1 MKNYNKPQIEIV
13 EADAELL
20 TTSGPGTIDI
30 GSPTVSDDA
39 KSYSV
44 WDDDIET
51 HYNNIME
58 ENNYEGKVYK

>member
-1 MKNYNKPQIEIV
+1 MKYVKPQIEIV

-20 TTSGPGTIDI
+20 TTSGPDAGDI

-44 WDDDIET
+44 WDEV
-51 HYNNIME
+51 N
-58 ENNYEGKVYK
+58 NNYNIN